1 MKTHKLKTWDGFFH
15 EVWDGKKRFELRNND
30 RNFQV
35 GDTVYLQE
43 YKPDSREYGTGEV
56 RATITYVLKDFI
68 GIEKGYCIFGFKVDQ
83 LIERGKPLLINN
95 KSNNHAN

>member
-43 YKPDSREYGTGEV
+43 YYVSR
-56 RATITYVLKDFI
+56 KDI
-68 GIEKGYCIFGFKVDQ
+68 
-83 LIERGKPLLINN
+83 
-95 KSNNHAN
+95 S